1 MSEGSFWGS
10 IVISVL
16 AGTALAVAT
25 GHLAAGGAL
34 TLALLAIL
42 MIVDGAAERIVREL
56 KR

>member
-25 GHLAAGGAL
+25 GHPAAGGAL